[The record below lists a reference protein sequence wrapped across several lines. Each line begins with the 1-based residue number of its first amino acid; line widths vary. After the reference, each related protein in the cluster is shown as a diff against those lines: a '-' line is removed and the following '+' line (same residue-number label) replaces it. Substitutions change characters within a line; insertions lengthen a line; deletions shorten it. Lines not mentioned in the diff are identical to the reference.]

1 MTSIKLKPHQEK
13 VVGFMKNTDQR
24 GIILYHGL
32 GSGKTIT
39 SIAIAELFDKT
50 VVVVVP
56 ASMRTQ
62 WDKELATMKVNKKN
76 YQVFSYE
83 QINDEKIESVNE
95 KVFIVDEAHRIRS
108 SKTVTSKTLVKLLQD
123 SFKVILLTGTPM
135 VNTPVDMS
143 PLINVI
149 KGENILP
156 MDDKQFNE
164 KFYIQQS
171 KALPAEDKR
180 CRLFS
185 PITCT
190 DNGLMHKDRL
200 CKYHY
205 VKNAKGSLKKKLT
218 TVDLNGSKTLKEWR
232 EKQKERINKARAVA
246 KLVEMKP
253 NVSEYSKYV
262 KQMISYYKPEPDLK
276 YFPKVETNTIKVSM
290 STEQNKLYQAAQKK
304 VNKID
309 LELLKNGIEVTKKTS
324 AFNAFLNYTRQISNT
339 YSGKTNTPKLLKV
352 LEYIKKYPK
361 PVIVY
366 SNWLENGIEPLD
378 KMLKED
384 KDKMTHLKFTGSMTD
399 AQKKE
404 VVEKYNSG
412 KLDVLLLSSS
422 GGEGLDLKNTRQIH
436 ILEPHWND
444 AKISQVIGRGI
455 RYKSHEELDTKDR
468 KVNVFHWISTPLN
481 RKDIGTD
488 EYLYQLSE
496 KKLKEMQDF
505 LDTAIKYSIEN
516 YTVSGKGFKKIRKR
530 RYKKKSRSK
539 KKRSN
544 NLTLRR
550 MNFMLYE

>member
-180 CRLFS
+180 CRLFF
-185 PITCT
+185 
-190 DNGLMHKDRL
+190 NGRIFVL
-200 CKYHY
+200 C
-205 VKNAKGSLKKKLT
+205 ASC
-218 TVDLNGSKTLKEWR
+218 
-232 EKQKERINKARAVA
+232 
-246 KLVEMKP
+246 
-253 NVSEYSKYV
+253 
-262 KQMISYYKPEPDLK
+262 IS
-276 YFPKVETNTIKVSM
+276 V
-290 STEQNKLYQAAQKK
+290 
-304 VNKID
+304 
-309 LELLKNGIEVTKKTS
+309 
-324 AFNAFLNYTRQISNT
+324 
-339 YSGKTNTPKLLKV
+339 
-352 LEYIKKYPK
+352 
-361 PVIVY
+361 
-366 SNWLENGIEPLD
+366 
-378 KMLKED
+378 
-384 KDKMTHLKFTGSMTD
+384 H
-399 AQKKE
+399 
-404 VVEKYNSG
+404 
-412 KLDVLLLSSS
+412 
-422 GGEGLDLKNTRQIH
+422 
-436 ILEPHWND
+436 
-444 AKISQVIGRGI
+444 
-455 RYKSHEELDTKDR
+455 
-468 KVNVFHWISTPLN
+468 
-481 RKDIGTD
+481 
-488 EYLYQLSE
+488 
-496 KKLKEMQDF
+496 
-505 LDTAIKYSIEN
+505 
-516 YTVSGKGFKKIRKR
+516 
-530 RYKKKSRSK
+530 
-539 KKRSN
+539 
-544 NLTLRR
+544 
-550 MNFMLYE
+550 